1 MLCPRKPGSAASRQT
16 IAPTNGSLFTAVQ
29 LIDQNHLP
37 RSRKMRLLFSTENV
51 PEVIM
56 RLNEYEHE
64 LQRDLQSV
72 ASDLRW
78 SAVDLKRIAE
88 QLRKSGNEA
97 DAQSVL
103 RSCEVLQ
110 SDEER
115 LQLYAREVKA
125 RAISRTKIH

>member
-1 MLCPRKPGSAASRQT
+1 ML
-16 IAPTNGSLFTAVQ
+16 
-29 LIDQNHLP
+29 
-37 RSRKMRLLFSTENV
+37 LLFCTENV

-88 QLRKSGNEA
+88 LLRKTGNEA

-125 RAISRTKIH
+125 CAFSRTKIH

>member
-1 MLCPRKPGSAASRQT
+1 LRNFGQFFTTAQPNDRQ
-16 IAPTNGSLFTAVQ
+16 AL
-29 LIDQNHLP
+29 H
-37 RSRKMRLLFSTENV
+37 RWRKMRLLFSTENV
-51 PEVIM
+51 LEVIM

-97 DAQSVL
+97 DAQTVL

-115 LQLYAREVKA
+115 LQLYAKEVKA
-125 RAISRTKIH
+125 RAISRTKVH

>member
-1 MLCPRKPGSAASRQT
+1 
-16 IAPTNGSLFTAVQ
+16 
-29 LIDQNHLP
+29 
-37 RSRKMRLLFSTENV
+37 
-51 PEVIM
+51 M

-97 DAQSVL
+97 DAQTVL
-103 RSCEVLQ
+103 RSCEILQ

-115 LQLYAREVKA
+115 LQIYAMEVKA
-125 RAISRTKIH
+125 RTISRIKVHCDVVQTASPGTHPGLFRYNASTDILPLHLPGTLPVTGKRCRIGHRLFPAGE

>member
-1 MLCPRKPGSAASRQT
+1 VDIHRGNQPRAMIEEFFTSIQSEDGQALRQ
-16 IAPTNGSLFTAVQ
+16 P
-29 LIDQNHLP
+29 
-37 RSRKMRLLFSTENV
+37 RKMRLLFSTENV
-51 PEVIM
+51 LEMIM

-97 DAQSVL
+97 DAQTVL

-115 LQLYAREVKA
+115 LQLYAKEVKA
-125 RAISRTKIH
+125 RAISRTKVH

>member
-1 MLCPRKPGSAASRQT
+1 
-16 IAPTNGSLFTAVQ
+16 
-29 LIDQNHLP
+29 
-37 RSRKMRLLFSTENV
+37 
-51 PEVIM
+51 M
-56 RLNEYEHE
+56 RLNQDEHE

-78 SAVDLKRIAE
+78 SAVELKRIAD

-97 DAQSVL
+97 DAQAVL

-115 LQLYAREVKA
+115 LQLYAMEVKT
-125 RAISRTKIH
+125 RAISRTKVH

>member
-1 MLCPRKPGSAASRQT
+1 VDIHRGNQPRTTIGQFFTSIQSEDGQALRQ
-16 IAPTNGSLFTAVQ
+16 P
-29 LIDQNHLP
+29 
-37 RSRKMRLLFSTENV
+37 RKMRLLFSTENV
-51 PEVIM
+51 LEMIM

-97 DAQSVL
+97 DAQTVL

-115 LQLYAREVKA
+115 LQLYAKEVKA
-125 RAISRTKIH
+125 RAISRTKVH

>member
-1 MLCPRKPGSAASRQT
+1 VDIHRGNQPRTTIRQF
-16 IAPTNGSLFTAVQ
+16 FTSIQSEDGQA
-29 LIDQNHLP
+29 LP
-37 RSRKMRLLFSTENV
+37 QPRKMRLLFSTENV
-51 PEVIM
+51 LEMIM

-97 DAQSVL
+97 DAQTVL

-115 LQLYAREVKA
+115 LQLYAKEVKA
-125 RAISRTKIH
+125 RAISRTKVH

>member
-1 MLCPRKPGSAASRQT
+1 VDIHRSNQPLVGFGQF
-16 IAPTNGSLFTAVQ
+16 FTSVEPDDGRA
-29 LIDQNHLP
+29 LP
-37 RSRKMRLLFSTENV
+37 RRRKMRLLFSTENV
-51 PEVIM
+51 LEVIM

-97 DAQSVL
+97 DAQTVL

-115 LQLYAREVKA
+115 LQLYAKEVKA
-125 RAISRTKIH
+125 RAISRTKVH

>member
-1 MLCPRKPGSAASRQT
+1 
-16 IAPTNGSLFTAVQ
+16 
-29 LIDQNHLP
+29 
-37 RSRKMRLLFSTENV
+37 
-51 PEVIM
+51 M

-88 QLRKSGNEA
+88 QLRKSG
-97 DAQSVL
+97 QRSGCSIVL

-115 LQLYAREVKA
+115 LQLYAKEVKA
-125 RAISRTKIH
+125 RAISRTKGH

>member
-1 MLCPRKPGSAASRQT
+1 MGSFSQPLGSMTDTAAP
-16 IAPTNGSLFTAVQ
+16 AG
-29 LIDQNHLP
+29 
-37 RSRKMRLLFSTENV
+37 KMRLLFSTENV
-51 PEVIM
+51 LEVIM

-97 DAQSVL
+97 DAQTVL

-115 LQLYAREVKA
+115 LQLYAKEVKA
-125 RAISRTKIH
+125 RAISRTKVH

>member
-1 MLCPRKPGSAASRQT
+1 
-16 IAPTNGSLFTAVQ
+16 
-29 LIDQNHLP
+29 
-37 RSRKMRLLFSTENV
+37 MRLLFSTENV
-51 PEVIM
+51 LEMIM

-78 SAVDLKRIAE
+78 SAVDLKRIAD

-97 DAQSVL
+97 DAQAVL

-115 LQLYAREVKA
+115 LQHYAKEVKA
-125 RAISRTKIH
+125 RAISRIKVH

>member
-1 MLCPRKPGSAASRQT
+1 
-16 IAPTNGSLFTAVQ
+16 
-29 LIDQNHLP
+29 
-37 RSRKMRLLFSTENV
+37 MRLVFSTENV
-51 PEVIM
+51 LEMIM

-88 QLRKSGNEA
+88 QLRQSGNEA
-97 DAQSVL
+97 DAQTVL

-115 LQLYAREVKA
+115 LQLYAKEVKA
-125 RAISRTKIH
+125 RAISRTKVH